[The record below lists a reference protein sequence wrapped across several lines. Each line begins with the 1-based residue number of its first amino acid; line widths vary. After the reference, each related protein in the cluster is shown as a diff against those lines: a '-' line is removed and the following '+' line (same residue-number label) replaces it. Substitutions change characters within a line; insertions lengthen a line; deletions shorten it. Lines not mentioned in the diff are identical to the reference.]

1 MVCSNG
7 ATIHCVHY
15 LNVSFEVRHS
25 IKRRQ
30 SDCLVCIRYHGSLV
44 IRFRYYERMTRKWYA
59 KRIRIVV
66 GLKSSFCVH
75 HLSHNRREWENNKGF
90 ELKSF
95 AMWVVVVP
103 THGSHL
109 HWTCA
114 QWRVNICE
122 HTTNELQQIYI
133 YIYSIENGRELN
145 WRGEWLNASVHS
157 KYIAHAYEYPSLSH
171 FCIVICRNF
180 IFFYSFPFCITHRA
194 TMSVPRTASL
204 RKYIDNIDGN
214 IKNIHW
220 SIKTS
225 PSYF

>member
-30 SDCLVCIRYHGSLV
+30 SDCLVCTRYHGSLV
-44 IRFRYYERMTRKWYA
+44 IRFRYDERMTRKWYA

-122 HTTNELQQIYI
+122 HTTNELQQIYRYI
-133 YIYSIENGRELN
+133 YIFDRKWTRIELEGRMAQCISPFEIHCPCLWISVSITFLHRHLSEFYFLLFFSILHNSSSDNECSEN
-145 WRGEWLNASVHS
+145 SQ
-157 KYIAHAYEYPSLSH
+157 PSQ
-171 FCIVICRNF
+171 IYR
-180 IFFYSFPFCITHRA
+180 
-194 TMSVPRTASL
+194 
-204 RKYIDNIDGN
+204 
-214 IKNIHW
+214 
-220 SIKTS
+220 
-225 PSYF
+225 

>member
-1 MVCSNG
+1 MICK
-7 ATIHCVHY
+7 ADKDCCW
-15 LNVSFEVRHS
+15 
-25 IKRRQ
+25 IK
-30 SDCLVCIRYHGSLV
+30 
-44 IRFRYYERMTRKWYA
+44 
-59 KRIRIVV
+59 IVF
-66 GLKSSFCVH
+66 LRTSSFAQSEGV
-75 HLSHNRREWENNKGF
+75 REQQGIWIEKLCYVSGGGPYPRLAFTLN
-90 ELKSF
+90 
-95 AMWVVVVP
+95 A
-103 THGSHL
+103 
-109 HWTCA
+109 CA

-122 HTTNELQQIYI
+122 HTTNELQQIYII